1 MKITILGCG
10 SSGGVPLIGND
21 WGACDPNNPRNR
33 RSRVSILVEQN
44 DTVLLVDTSP
54 DMRQQLLSA
63 ATKKISAVL
72 YTHAHADHSHGIDDL
87 RSVNWMMQKSIPVYA
102 DEATM
107 KELEVKFSYV
117 FSGSRVPGHFYKPSI
132 IPTIIKGGFEI
143 EGITIQPFKQDHGYG
158 QTLGFRFGDFA
169 YSTDV
174 HSLDEAAFDAL
185 KGIKIW
191 VVDCVREQPHP
202 THSHLAQTL
211 DWIERVKPAAAYLT
225 HMGQTL
231 DYASLLA
238 KLPAGVEPAYDGL
251 ILEC

>member
-1 MKITILGCG
+1 M
-10 SSGGVPLIGND
+10 V
-21 WGACDPNNPRNR
+21 
-33 RSRVSILVEQN
+33 
-44 DTVLLVDTSP
+44 
-54 DMRQQLLSA
+54 
-63 ATKKISAVL
+63 
-72 YTHAHADHSHGIDDL
+72 
-87 RSVNWMMQKSIPVYA
+87 QKSIPVYA

-107 KELEVKFSYV
+107 KELEVKFSYI

-132 IPTIIKGGFEI
+132 VPTIIGGAFEV
-143 EGITIQPFKQDHGYG
+143 EGIKVQPFKQDHGYG
-158 QTLGFRFGDFA
+158 HTLGFRFGDFA

-174 HSLDEAAFDAL
+174 HTLDDAAFDAL

-191 VVDCVREQPHP
+191 VVDCVREEPHP

-211 DWIERVKPAAAYLT
+211 AWIERVKPERTYLT
-225 HMGQTL
+225 HMNQTL